1 MIFTPPAVNWASQH
15 LFACNSMSASLL
27 QMVAQLL
34 ASGHYDDVAPQL
46 DAIELQTVDQADLD
60 HWPYAVQLLGHLYN
74 NNLEDA
80 RFVYKRASSNRKQD
94 PQLKA
99 AFATLQHLWNKDYQ
113 GFWPL
118 LTTTQWSEVTLP
130 LVHAIAAKQQ
140 QDAVRLVSYAYSTIQ
155 PNRLA
160 SLTGT
165 SHQEALQLAQS
176 EGWQMNG
183 DVIMVKRK
191 VQPDTHKASQ
201 DHLQHL
207 TEFVV
212 QLEV

>member
-1 MIFTPPAVNWASQH
+1 
-15 LFACNSMSASLL
+15 MSASLL
-27 QMVAQLL
+27 QVVEQLL
-34 ASGHYDDVAPQL
+34 ASGQYGDVAPQL
-46 DAIELQTVDQADLD
+46 DAIELQDT
-60 HWPYAVQLLGHLYN
+60 
-74 NNLEDA
+74 
-80 RFVYKRASSNRKQD
+80 
-94 PQLKA
+94 QLKA
-99 AFATLQHLWNKDYQ
+99 AFATLQHLWNKNYQ

-130 LVHAIAAKQQ
+130 LVHAIAAKQR
-140 QDAVRLVSYAYSTIQ
+140 QDAVRLVSYAYSSIQ
-155 PNRLA
+155 PDRLA

-165 SHQEALQLAQS
+165 NPQEALQLAQS

-183 DVIMVKRK
+183 DVIMVKRE
-191 VQPDTHKASQ
+191 VQPDTHKESQ

>member
-1 MIFTPPAVNWASQH
+1 
-15 LFACNSMSASLL
+15 MSASLL
-27 QMVAQLL
+27 QVVEQLL
-34 ASGHYDDVAPQL
+34 ASGQYGDVAPQL

-60 HWPYAVQLLGHLYN
+60 RWPYAVQLLGHLYN
-74 NNLEDA
+74 SNLEDA
-80 RFVYKRASSNRKQD
+80 RFVYKRASSTHKQD
-94 PQLKA
+94 TQLKA
-99 AFATLQHLWNKDYQ
+99 AFATLQHLWNKNYQ

-130 LVHAIAAKQQ
+130 LVHAIAAKQR
-140 QDAVRLVSYAYSTIQ
+140 QDAVRLVSYAYSSIQ
-155 PNRLA
+155 PDRLA

-165 SHQEALQLAQS
+165 NPQEALQLAQS

-183 DVIMVKRK
+183 DVIMVKRE
-191 VQPDTHKASQ
+191 VQPDTHKESQ